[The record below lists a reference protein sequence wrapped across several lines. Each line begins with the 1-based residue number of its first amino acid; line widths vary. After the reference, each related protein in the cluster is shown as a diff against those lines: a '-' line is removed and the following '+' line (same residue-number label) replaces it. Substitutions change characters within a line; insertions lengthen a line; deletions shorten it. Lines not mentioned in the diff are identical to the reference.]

1 MRTSW
6 SRRSRLSALALVVL
20 WKRRLARTVD
30 VRHELR
36 TRRAHIAADER
47 GAKSGMYQSGCFAI
61 S

>member
-1 MRTSW
+1 
-6 SRRSRLSALALVVL
+6 LSALALVVL

-30 VRHELR
+30 VMHELR